1 MGAPIL
7 PIRPRTLEPA
17 HSCTMILETWRWHTE
32 AVQFT
37 AVLRTIAD
45 GLETEPFP
53 SLRDRFPPPC
63 LRIPKLLFSVCS
75 SPSLRLAGVGIQIRH
90 DLLVLLHVPGNN
102 LVLARRK

>member
-37 AVLRTIAD
+37 AVLHTIAD

-53 SLRDRFPPPC
+53 SLRDRFLPRPPPC
-63 LRIPKLLFSVCS
+63 LRIPKLLFTVCS
-75 SPSLRLAGVGIQIRH
+75 SPSLRLAGVGI
-90 DLLVLLHVPGNN
+90 LLVRLHVPGNN